1 MYVHSMKEL
10 HNKICYDKYYHYFN
24 HGIIIKTDTT
34 TTLIKF
40 VSHKR
45 NSPSIIKTMES
56 QWCHIS
62 GTEQQTKLTIKTN
75 RLVQSKTYVNYRV

>member
-10 HNKICYDKYYHYFN
+10 HNKYVIMTNYHYFN

-40 VSHKR
+40 VSYKWDSR
-45 NSPSIIKTMES
+45 SIIKTMES
-56 QWCHIS
+56 QWCQIS
-62 GTEQQTKLTIKTN
+62 GTEQQI
-75 RLVQSKTYVNYRV
+75 